1 MTTAFDLQSNLIV
14 LEATIEGEP
23 KRFLIDTGASASV
36 VGSDTARDLGLEE
49 RRRFLGRGA
58 GGDVAL
64 GMTRVHSIVVGDSE
78 VRDLTCMIMDLEG
91 IEERIGGRVDG
102 ILGYDFLSR
111 FVVTID
117 YPARAITLVPAGDH
131 TSASEMGFAIDGS
144 VFRHEGFGLRVER
157 PGTEWDFV
165 TETPLPDIP
174 VVLRHPG
181 GGLLSIQ
188 LQTLHGLTLE
198 SAWPS
203 IEASLPLQVQEFE
216 KLSERRDGPD
226 GLRGIVVDYRGVED
240 GRAQRYRM
248 YSSMTDGML
257 LLLIAQ
263 SDPDEFPS
271 FEPSFEAIAG
281 SVELEPR
288 GARL

>member
-1 MTTAFDLQSNLIV
+1 MTVAFDLQANLIV

-36 VGSDTARDLGLEE
+36 VGNDTARDLGLEE

-64 GMTRVHSIVVGDSE
+64 GMARVHSIAVGDSE
-78 VRDLTCMIMDLEG
+78 VRNLTCMIMDLDG

-131 TSASEMGFAIDGS
+131 TSAPEMGFAIDGS

-157 PGTEWDFV
+157 PGTDWDFV

-174 VVLRHPG
+174 VVLRHRG

-188 LQTLHGLTLE
+188 LQTLHGLMLE

-216 KLSERRDGPD
+216 KLSRGRRRPSAAVPHVLLHDRRHAAPADRPVRSRRVPFSGTELRGDRSKRGAGAARGSAIEGTSPLERR
-226 GLRGIVVDYRGVED
+226 
-240 GRAQRYRM
+240 
-248 YSSMTDGML
+248 
-257 LLLIAQ
+257 
-263 SDPDEFPS
+263 
-271 FEPSFEAIAG
+271 
-281 SVELEPR
+281 
-288 GARL
+288 